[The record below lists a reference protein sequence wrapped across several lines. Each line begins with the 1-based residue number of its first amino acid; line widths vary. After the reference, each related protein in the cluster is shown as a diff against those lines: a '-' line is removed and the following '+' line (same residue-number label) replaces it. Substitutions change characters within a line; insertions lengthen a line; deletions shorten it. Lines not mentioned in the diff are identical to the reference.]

1 MSAQETRTIEEV
13 ETDRVRRRSSADDG
27 LYGFCFMSAEELI
40 ERRLAGQL
48 DRDGENALTAL
59 MSFVLQAEHGPPPKC
74 VACARPFQPHQL
86 PAMIMTATPF
96 MSDGGEGIAGVVC
109 NACATEGPD
118 FVIKGALDALRQG
131 GWDDIEQ
138 ITPGHA

>member
-1 MSAQETRTIEEV
+1 
-13 ETDRVRRRSSADDG
+13 
-27 LYGFCFMSAEELI
+27 
-40 ERRLAGQL
+40 
-48 DRDGENALTAL
+48 
-59 MSFVLQAEHGPPPKC
+59 